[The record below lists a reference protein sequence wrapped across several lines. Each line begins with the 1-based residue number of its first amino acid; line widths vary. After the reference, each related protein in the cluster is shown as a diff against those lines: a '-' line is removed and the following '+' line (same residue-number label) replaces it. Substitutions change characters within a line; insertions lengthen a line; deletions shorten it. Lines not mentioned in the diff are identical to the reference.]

1 MEHGDYERVRVERDF
16 ENARRAMVVV
26 ALGAADMAV
35 WEDEDGETIVRGL
48 E

>member
-1 MEHGDYERVRVERDF
+1 MEQGDYERQRIERDY
-16 ENARRAMVVV
+16 EYARRAMVVV